1 MKHLSGYNNKFES
14 EAWYFWG
21 STKVLLGDLDWGLG
35 TKGPQSDPADKTFL
49 GLCIVSNVSKW
60 SNLLLKMGQTLP
72 SLAPVLQAISKF
84 LATIY
89 IQVIT
94 TEEDVNNLVK
104 ISTNNTAF
112 LNVLE
117 Q

>member
-1 MKHLSGYNNKFES
+1 MKHLSGYNNIFES

-21 STKVLLGDLDWGLG
+21 NMKAFLRHLDWGLG
-35 TKGPQSDPADKTFL
+35 NKDPQSNPGNKTFL

-60 SNLLLKMGQTLP
+60 SNLLLKMGQKLP
-72 SLAPVLQAISKF
+72 LMAPELQAISKF
-84 LATIY
+84 LATKY
-89 IQVIT
+89 IQVTT

-104 ISTNNTAF
+104 ISTNNTAS